1 MRKLWSGLILA
12 TLLVA
17 GCDRGSHPKH
27 IDTVAPN
34 FTVSDGVQTVDL
46 SKFRG
51 HTVILNFWATWC
63 PPCIMELPS
72 LIQLH
77 HMLPDIVIIAISQD
91 EDDKVYRQFL
101 TQHHIDFLTVR
112 DPSARVDRLYGTLQ
126 IPESYVI
133 DKNGM
138 LRRKFVSAQDWTM
151 PEIVGYLK
159 DIDSTSARPTST
171 LNAAR

>member
-1 MRKLWSGLILA
+1 VRKLWSGLILA

-27 IDTVAPN
+27 IDTVAPS
-34 FTVSDGVQTVDL
+34 FTVSDGIQTAEL
-46 SKFRG
+46 SKYRG

-77 HMLPDIVIIAISQD
+77 HLMPNIVIIAISQD
-91 EDDKVYRQFL
+91 EDENVYREFL
-101 TQHHIDFLTVR
+101 AQHHVDFLTVR
-112 DPSARVDRLYGTLQ
+112 DPTARVDRLYGTLQ
-126 IPESYVI
+126 IPESYII

-138 LRRKFVSAQDWTM
+138 MRRKFVSAQDWTT
-151 PEIVGYLK
+151 PEIINYLK
-159 DIDSTSARPTST
+159 EIDSTSALPISASSAVR
-171 LNAAR
+171 